1 MMSYLVISRYHVI
14 SRYVLKAVCGM
25 NVHECCTAASHVGCH
40 LLMQSLLW
48 AL

>member
-1 MMSYLVISRYHVI
+1 MMSYLVISRYDVI

-25 NVHECCTAASHVGCH
+25 NVHECCLQLACRLF